1 MDTIGA
7 YLEADHARCDAL
19 LRPARDAVRAARWP
33 QADDALAAFRHAL
46 ERHLRIEE
54 DILFPAFDEA
64 LHQVRTPTAAMR
76 GEHLRIRGVA
86 QRLADALRAR
96 DAEAFLCHC
105 DTLGVL
111 CHQHSE
117 KEEGILYPVM
127 ERLLAPSAVR
137 LVAAMRAFTLEP
149 YLEEA

>member
-1 MDTIGA
+1 MDTIGG

-19 LRPARDAVRAARWP
+19 LRPARDAVRGARWE
-33 QADDALAAFRHAL
+33 QADQALAAFRHAL
-46 ERHLRIEE
+46 ERHLRVEE
-54 DILFPAFDEA
+54 DILFTAFDEA
-64 LHQVRTPTAAMR
+64 MRQVRTPTAVMR

-117 KEEGILYPVM
+117 KEEGVLYPVM
-127 ERLLAPSAVR
+127 ERLLAPRADSI
-137 LVAAMRAFTLEP
+137 VAAMRNFTLEES
-149 YLEEA
+149 LEEA

>member
-1 MDTIGA
+1 MDTIGG

-19 LRPARDAVRAARWP
+19 LRPARDAVRFAHWE
-33 QADDALAAFRHAL
+33 QADQALAAFRHAL
-46 ERHLRIEE
+46 ERHLRVEE
-54 DILFPAFDEA
+54 EILFTAFDEA
-64 LHQVRTPTAAMR
+64 MRQVRTPTAVMR

-86 QRLADALRAR
+86 QRLSDALRAR

-117 KEEGILYPVM
+117 KEEGVLYPVM
-127 ERLLAPSAVR
+127 ERLLAPHADSI
-137 LVAAMRAFTLEP
+137 VAAMRNFTLEES
-149 YLEEA
+149 LEVA

>member
-19 LRPARDAVRAARWP
+19 LRPARDAVRAARWT
-33 QADDALAAFRHAL
+33 QADEALAAFRHAL

-64 LHQVRTPTAAMR
+64 MRQVRTPTAAMR
-76 GEHLRIRGVA
+76 GEHLRIRGVT

-117 KEEGILYPVM
+117 KEEGVLYPM
-127 ERLLAPSAVR
+127 MQRLLAPSAAG